1 MHDRQAKFD
10 DQTLTKCESR
20 PAVQQKQRETVLF
33 YTEQMGK
40 ICLKSFLSVVWY
52 LHGTPAH

>member
-20 PAVQQKQRETVLF
+20 TAVQHKQRETVRF
-33 YTEQMGK
+33 SQNKWGK
-40 ICLKSFLSVVWY
+40 YV
-52 LHGTPAH
+52 